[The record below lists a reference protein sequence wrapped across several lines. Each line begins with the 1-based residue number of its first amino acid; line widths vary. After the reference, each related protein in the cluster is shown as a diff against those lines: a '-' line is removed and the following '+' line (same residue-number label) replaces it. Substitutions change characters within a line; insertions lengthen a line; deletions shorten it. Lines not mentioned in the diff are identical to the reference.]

1 VSHGGARRR
10 GRKNYLKTCSIDR
23 MADAEPAVDTDRL
36 RRLLGDQLEEC
47 CEGDVEARVA
57 ELRALERETAAPG
70 DDLTALQ
77 ALGGETRYR
86 LTRLLAAGGERCVC
100 ELAPL
105 VDVSESAVS
114 HALSSLADAGLVERR
129 KAGRWRY
136 YRATDRATALLDA
149 LDRTRGVPA

>member
-1 VSHGGARRR
+1 MG
-10 GRKNYLKTCSIDR
+10 
-23 MADAEPAVDTDRL
+23 DAELAVDTDRL
-36 RRLLGDQLEEC
+36 RRLLGDQLEDC
-47 CEGDVEARVA
+47 CDSDVDERVA
-57 ELRALERETAAPG
+57 ELRALERETTAPG
-70 DDLTALQ
+70 GDLTALQ

-86 LTRLLAAGGERCVC
+86 LARLLVAGGERCVC

-149 LDRTRGVPA
+149 LDATREVPA

>member
-1 VSHGGARRR
+1 MS
-10 GRKNYLKTCSIDR
+10 
-23 MADAEPAVDTDRL
+23 DAELEVDTDRL

-47 CEGDVEARVA
+47 CDSDVDARVT
-57 ELRALERETAAPG
+57 ELRALDRETAAPG
-70 DDLTALQ
+70 DDLTALR

-86 LTRLLAAGGERCVC
+86 LARLLAAGGERCVC

-136 YRATDRATALLDA
+136 YRATDRTTALLNA
-149 LDRTRGVPA
+149 LDTTREVPA